1 MRIAEATGI
10 GTITVAVKLFVAVVP
25 LRVELVAPPTKY
37 TDTVTAPSAREDASI
52 PVTVKEVAVLDPEL
66 TAELPVTLLPFVSVR
81 DAVTVPVSADPPL
94 GKVTATETA
103 LLDALLMEFAEFVPE
118 VALTAAPVGATAATL
133 KELLTFV
140 AAPEVATNVNPVP
153 DLSSLQ
159 PAKLAPE
166 LVVIA
171 GLAVHETV
179 APDVPPLRDNVTE
192 SPTRS
197 FPKRS

>member
-1 MRIAEATGI
+1 M
-10 GTITVAVKLFVAVVP
+10 VAPVP
-25 LRVELVAPPTKY
+25 LPVALVAPPTKY
-37 TDTVTAPSAREDASI
+37 ADTTTAPSARPDALM
-52 PVTVKEVAVLDPEL
+52 PVTVNDVDVVDPEL
-66 TAELPVTLLPFVSVR
+66 TVPLPVTVLMVSVR
-81 DAVTVPVSADPPL
+81 LTVNVPVSTDPPV
-94 GKVTATETA
+94 GKVTSTETA
-103 LLDALLMEFAEFVPE
+103 LLDALLMEFPEFVPE

-133 KELLTFV
+133 KELLTVV

-166 LVVIA
+166 LVVVT

>member
-1 MRIAEATGI
+1 M
-10 GTITVAVKLFVAVVP
+10 
-25 LRVELVAPPTKY
+25 
-37 TDTVTAPSAREDASI
+37 
-52 PVTVKEVAVLDPEL
+52 PVTVNDVDDVVPEL
-66 TAELPVTLLPFVSVR
+66 TLPLPVTVLPFVSVR
-81 DAVTVPVSADPPL
+81 LTVNVPVSTDPPV
-94 GKVTATETA
+94 GKVTSTETA

-166 LVVIA
+166 LVVVT